1 MDRSEVGCQ
10 TTLPN
15 GCTMAEAAD
24 ERTPLLSS
32 TSVSHTTVS
41 HSGASPDGPG
51 IPRDHQG
58 EDDDDVIQ
66 PKKDRRRLK
75 KIWTSLKPSTESQ
88 ILLAGFLITLSF
100 SFTQVPILY
109 AFHLMQCD
117 HYYSTHPPYTG
128 PGDRCNID
136 EIAAGMATQFS
147 ILGMSTTFCGTI
159 NLFVAGWTAKKI
171 GPKYALMIQ
180 TLVPGIRVSTQI
192 LGLMAGGAKGM
203 LMIQCT
209 QIITV
214 IGGPAGYL
222 LIVNIIAGEVVP
234 PLRRTAVF
242 GMLQGCIMLGQGLA
256 GGMMGDIW
264 GISRPFEVAFCA
276 FLLSTLYVAM
286 VVPYIDASTISSAKK
301 ARGQGISQLFTP
313 LRVLLP
319 QRILSRN
326 GTVTKHYGLMVLCA
340 GIFLGVLAT
349 GYAPLLMQLYATAK
363 FDFKQT
369 ENGWLTSGFAFM
381 RGMFLIFA
389 FPRIINRGRCWYMTR
404 HPEAQQHHDHGN
416 GHEETAHLA
425 TNPEEFEA
433 PIGSFAEQEPVDAE
447 PVKEDEGTEFDLYFL
462 RISLVVDGV
471 LTMCTAFA
479 TERWHIFLAAFLLP
493 LASGS
498 APAAKGVMT
507 EMCSPSQRADAL
519 NALGLVENIAR
530 LSTQG
535 LFGFVFAALA
545 EVGKPHLTFF
555 VNAAIAI
562 LAYGMLLFSRFPP
575 EGSKIVEDDADEDES
590 S

>member
-1 MDRSEVGCQ
+1 
-10 TTLPN
+10 
-15 GCTMAEAAD
+15 MAETVE
-24 ERTPLLSS
+24 ERRPLLSS
-32 TSVSHTTVS
+32 TVRQPALLP
-41 HSGASPDGPG
+41 GASPDRHQVPG
-51 IPRDHQG
+51 HHGVDN
-58 EDDDDVIQ
+58 DVI
-66 PKKDRRRLK
+66 KEHSRSTR
-75 KIWTSLKPSTESQ
+75 IWAALRPSTENQ

-128 PGDRCNID
+128 PGDRCSIN

-159 NLFVAGWTAKKI
+159 NLFVAGWTAKKV
-171 GPKYALMIQ
+171 GPKHALMVQ
-180 TLVPGIRVSTQI
+180 TLVPGIRVATQI

-203 LMIQCT
+203 LIIQCT
-209 QIITV
+209 QVITV

-242 GMLQGCIMLGQGLA
+242 GMLQGCIMLGQGLGYLT

-276 FLLSTLYVAM
+276 FLLSTLYVAI
-286 VVPYIDASTISSAKK
+286 VVPYLDASTTHSGNKPRS
-301 ARGQGISQLFTP
+301 QGISQFFAP

-326 GTVTKHYGLMVLCA
+326 GSIKKHYGLTVLCA

-389 FPRIINRGRCWYMTR
+389 FPRIITRGRCWYG
-404 HPEAQQHHDHGN
+404 HHSDSDSGGN
-416 GHEETAHLA
+416 GATAASPYLA

-462 RISLVVDGV
+462 RISLVVDGI

-530 LSTQG
+530 LATQG

-545 EVGKPHLTFF
+545 ERGKPHLTFF
-555 VNAAIAI
+555 VNAVSLPKVCRLIAARE
-562 LAYGMLLFSRFPP
+562 LTGCRRLP
-575 EGSKIVEDDADEDES
+575 
-590 S
+590 

>member
-1 MDRSEVGCQ
+1 
-10 TTLPN
+10 
-15 GCTMAEAAD
+15 MAETVD
-24 ERTPLLSS
+24 ERTPLLPS
-32 TSVSHTTVS
+32 T
-41 HSGASPDGPG
+41 GAPQAGSPDGHEQVP
-51 IPRDHQG
+51 DHHH
-58 EDDDDVIQ
+58 DADDVTHLR
-66 PKKDRRRLK
+66 KDQSRLK
-75 KIWTSLKPSTESQ
+75 RIWTSLRPSTETK

-128 PGDRCNID
+128 PGDRCNVD

-171 GPKYALMIQ
+171 GPKHALMIQ

-192 LGLMAGGAKGM
+192 LGVMAGGAKGM
-203 LMIQCT
+203 LIIQCT
-209 QIITV
+209 QVITV

-222 LIVNIIAGEVVP
+222 LVMNIIAGEVVP

-242 GMLQGCIMLGQGLA
+242 GMLQGCIMIGQGLGYLT
-256 GGMMGDIW
+256 GGMMGDAW

-276 FLLSTLYVAM
+276 FLLSTLYVA
-286 VVPYIDASTISSAKK
+286 VAVPYIDASTIKNGKK
-301 ARGQGISQLFTP
+301 GQSQGISQLFTP

-319 QRILSRN
+319 QRILSRK
-326 GTVTKHYGLMVLCA
+326 GSVTKHYGLMVLCA

-349 GYAPLLMQLYATAK
+349 GYVPLLMQLYATAK

-389 FPRIINRGRCWYMTR
+389 FPRIIGKGRRWYMAR
-404 HPEAQQHHDHGN
+404 HPEVQHGHDN
-416 GHEETAHLA
+416 GQTAAPPHLA

-433 PIGSFAEQEPVDAE
+433 PIGSFAEEEPVEAE

-462 RISLVVDGV
+462 RISLVVDGI
-471 LTMCTAFA
+471 LTMCAAFA
-479 TERWHIFLAAFLLP
+479 VKSWHIYLAAFLLP

-519 NALGLVENIAR
+519 NALGLVENVAR
-530 LSTQG
+530 LATQG

-545 EVGKPHLTFF
+545 EIGKPHLTFF
-555 VNAAIAI
+555 VNAVSLPI
-562 LAYGMLLFSRFPP
+562 LTHS
-575 EGSKIVEDDADEDES
+575 
-590 S
+590 

>member
-1 MDRSEVGCQ
+1 
-10 TTLPN
+10 
-15 GCTMAEAAD
+15 
-24 ERTPLLSS
+24 
-32 TSVSHTTVS
+32 
-41 HSGASPDGPG
+41 
-51 IPRDHQG
+51 
-58 EDDDDVIQ
+58 
-66 PKKDRRRLK
+66 
-75 KIWTSLKPSTESQ
+75 
-88 ILLAGFLITLSF
+88 
-100 SFTQVPILY
+100 
-109 AFHLMQCD
+109 
-117 HYYSTHPPYTG
+117 
-128 PGDRCNID
+128 
-136 EIAAGMATQFS
+136 
-147 ILGMSTTFCGTI
+147 
-159 NLFVAGWTAKKI
+159 
-171 GPKYALMIQ
+171 
-180 TLVPGIRVSTQI
+180 
-192 LGLMAGGAKGM
+192 
-203 LMIQCT
+203 
-209 QIITV
+209 
-214 IGGPAGYL
+214 
-222 LIVNIIAGEVVP
+222 
-234 PLRRTAVF
+234 
-242 GMLQGCIMLGQGLA
+242 
-256 GGMMGDIW
+256 
-264 GISRPFEVAFCA
+264 
-276 FLLSTLYVAM
+276 
-286 VVPYIDASTISSAKK
+286 
-301 ARGQGISQLFTP
+301 
-313 LRVLLP
+313 
-319 QRILSRN
+319 
-326 GTVTKHYGLMVLCA
+326 
-340 GIFLGVLAT
+340 
-349 GYAPLLMQLYATAK
+349 MQLYATAK

-555 VNAAIAI
+555 VNAVSVPKVIKTVVAQE
-562 LAYGMLLFSRFPP
+562 LM
-575 EGSKIVEDDADEDES
+575 
-590 S
+590 